1 LAHREAPAPVASLRE
16 QTALLS
22 DFQQLSAD
30 LRVRLKLP
38 TRNSSPT
45 LHLRAQ
51 QHQLHHHYAV
61 LINFGSVTIKLYRQ
75 FRFWCHVLLAA
86 AVCSA
91 TAAG

>member
-1 LAHREAPAPVASLRE
+1 MAFLRE

-38 TRNSSPT
+38 TRCNYSSPT
-45 LHLRAQ
+45 LHLKAQ
-51 QHQLHHHYAV
+51 KHQLPHHYAV
-61 LINFGSVTIKLYRQ
+61 LIKFCSVTIKLYGQ